1 MKKRGLG
8 RGIQNFVKDQK
19 TVDAIINDSN
29 PSESLVEVNIE
40 EIHPN
45 PNQARKNFSQEE
57 LEDLR
62 DSIMQFG
69 VISPIILK
77 RDEEGY
83 LIIAGERRFRA
94 AKLAGLKTIP
104 SIIKDIP
111 KEEADKISLIENIQ
125 RVDLD
130 PLEEAR
136 GFSDV
141 INTYGLS
148 HEELATAIGKS
159 RSHITNSLRLLKL
172 DSRVQDMLEEELISV
187 GHALL
192 LLNVKD
198 PNQQY
203 KNAMRIVKAGTTVTE
218 VRELYKANK
227 KLDKDLY
234 LENIKEEL
242 ISYLGTKCKV
252 SKTGNRRTIQI
263 DCFGEDELNRV
274 CDLILGGEEN

>member
-8 RGIQNFVKDQK
+8 RGIQNFVQDQK
-19 TVDAIINDSN
+19 TVDAIINDTD
-29 PSESLVEVNIE
+29 PSDSLAEVNIN
-40 EIHPN
+40 EISPN

-77 RDEEGY
+77 REDKGY
-83 LIIAGERRFRA
+83 IIIAGERRFRA
-94 AKLAGLKTIP
+94 AKLAGLEKIP

-136 GFSDV
+136 GFADV
-141 INTYGLS
+141 IDTYGIS

-172 DSRVQDMLEEELISV
+172 DPRVQDMLQEELISV

-198 PNQQY
+198 PDQQY
-203 KNAMRIVKAGTTVTE
+203 KNAMRIVKSGSTVTE
-218 VRELYKANK
+218 VRELYKSDK
-227 KLDKDLY
+227 KFEKDLY

-252 SKTGNRRTIQI
+252 SKRGNRRTIQI
-263 DCFGEDELNRV
+263 DCFGEEELTRV
-274 CDLILGGEEN
+274 CELILGGEEN

>member
-8 RGIQNFVKDQK
+8 RGIQNFVQDQK
-19 TVDAIINDSN
+19 TVDAIINDTDLSD
-29 PSESLVEVNIE
+29 SLVEVNID
-40 EIHPN
+40 EISPN

-77 RDEEGY
+77 REDTGY
-83 LIIAGERRFRA
+83 VIIAGERRFRA
-94 AKLAGLKTIP
+94 AKLAGLEKIP

-136 GFSDV
+136 GFADV
-141 INTYGLS
+141 IDTYGIS

-172 DSRVQDMLEEELISV
+172 DPRVQDMLQEELISV

-198 PNQQY
+198 PDQQY
-203 KNAMRIVKAGTTVTE
+203 KNAMRIVKSGSTVTE
-218 VRELYKANK
+218 VRELYKSDK
-227 KLDKDLY
+227 KFEKDLY

-252 SKTGNRRTIQI
+252 SKRGNRRTIQI
-263 DCFGEDELNRV
+263 DCFGEEELTRV
-274 CDLILGGEEN
+274 CELILGGEEN

>member
-125 RVDLD
+125 RVDLS
-130 PLEEAR
+130 L
-136 GFSDV
+136 
-141 INTYGLS
+141 I
-148 HEELATAIGKS
+148 
-159 RSHITNSLRLLKL
+159 HI
-172 DSRVQDMLEEELISV
+172 
-187 GHALL
+187 
-192 LLNVKD
+192 
-198 PNQQY
+198 
-203 KNAMRIVKAGTTVTE
+203 
-218 VRELYKANK
+218 
-227 KLDKDLY
+227 
-234 LENIKEEL
+234 
-242 ISYLGTKCKV
+242 
-252 SKTGNRRTIQI
+252 
-263 DCFGEDELNRV
+263 
-274 CDLILGGEEN
+274 